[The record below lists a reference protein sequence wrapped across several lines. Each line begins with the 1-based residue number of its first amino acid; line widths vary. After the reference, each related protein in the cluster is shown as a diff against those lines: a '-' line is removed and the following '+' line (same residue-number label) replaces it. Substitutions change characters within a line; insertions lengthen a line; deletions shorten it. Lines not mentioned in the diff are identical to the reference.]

1 MTLILL
7 TTLTAILIAFGLY
20 RIAQTVLC
28 LPSGKAVEAV
38 KNIHGKRDMAK
49 RLQDALL
56 PLARLIAKLFPM
68 SEYKTKRL
76 KADFLRLHIQQTPKE
91 YVSTVTAK
99 ALLLAIIGLLFILFG
114 LPWLFLLTAVAALLI
129 YFKSM
134 KAIQKNVEALNHEI
148 EAEMPR
154 MVETLNYSLQDNRDL
169 LSFFEKYRKVLGKAL
184 GLELDR
190 LLFDMKMGNQETA
203 LRNMDARLALPSFA
217 ALCAILCGVHQGV
230 DQRLS
235 LLVLEQDLRTKER
248 EMLRRSMEK
257 RSGRIKVASFI
268 LTILMILMFMVP
280 LILLIVNNL
289 QSAGF

>member
-76 KADFLRLHIQQTPKE
+76 KADFSRLHIHQTPKE
-91 YVSTVTAK
+91 YVSTVIAK
-99 ALLLAIIGLLFILFG
+99 ALLLALIGLLFIPLG
-114 LPWLFLLTAVAALLI
+114 IPWLFLLTAVAALLI

-148 EAEMPR
+148 EVELPR

-169 LSFFEKYRKVLGKAL
+169 LSFFEKYRKVSGKAL

-190 LLFDMKMGNQETA
+190 LLVDMKMGNQETA

-248 EMLRRSMEK
+248 ETLRRSMEK
-257 RSGRIKVASFI
+257 RSGRIKIASFI